1 MRFFFFFFDTPKISF
16 CFFFRLFDFTREFIR
31 RNQKGSYGTE
41 RLREFSLASCLL
53 SRLRDA
59 CLVCVNIFYVKT
71 KCSFF
76 FSVCAYL
83 FCYYY
88 YYPVFFFFKGLL
100 MLLEF
105 KGKKKRVSYW
115 NLPTESAKMW
125 SI

>member
-76 FSVCAYL
+76 F
-83 FCYYY
+83 FC
-88 YYPVFFFFKGLL
+88 VRVSFLLLLLLSCFFFFL
-100 MLLEF
+100 
-105 KGKKKRVSYW
+105 RSPDV
-115 NLPTESAKMW
+115 T
-125 SI
+125 